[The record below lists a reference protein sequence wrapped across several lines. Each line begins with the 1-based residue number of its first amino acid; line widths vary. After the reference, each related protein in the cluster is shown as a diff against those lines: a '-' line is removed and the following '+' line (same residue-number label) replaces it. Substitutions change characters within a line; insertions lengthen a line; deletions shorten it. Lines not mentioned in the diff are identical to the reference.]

1 MNGAPTVVW
10 SGWPQAPAPLQAIRA
25 ARRLDAAAVVVD
37 DAGRPVPWGLGAAAR
52 EFLRGVWQRGLDG
65 LLAGLAALVVP
76 RRSPPVR
83 TLQRR
88 PDGPVVLVLPV
99 LPDLSHTFV
108 YREVL
113 RILRSRPDWRVVV
126 LERNERAP
134 MHPEVAALL
143 PVATYVPR
151 EGITARA
158 WRLLRA
164 LATARGR
171 EVFALYRSQP
181 GGGVGELLGRNPL
194 RDPRHPGN
202 AFRLADLLAPLRPR
216 ELHVYSSTYP
226 ANVALGAAHV
236 LGCGLSISSYVDF
249 EFPYA
254 HKLLAEKVARAR
266 FFRVVSAFCRARLRE
281 QPGLPPLPDE
291 RVPVVDFGI
300 DLSQWPEA
308 APLAGRGVIVSA
320 ARLVPKKGFHVVPP
334 VLAALRA
341 RGIACRW
348 RLVGDGPERAALQAA
363 CAQHGVTDLVDFLGA
378 RDTGAVRDELLGADL
393 ALLPCVMAAD
403 GERDGIPVF
412 LAEAMALGVP
422 VVTTPVAGIP
432 ELVQDRATGY
442 LSPPGDVGALTAL
455 LAELLT
461 SPQRTQAIA
470 RAGRRFV
477 ERKFD
482 VDLTANQLID
492 CIER

>member
-1 MNGAPTVVW
+1 
-10 SGWPQAPAPLQAIRA
+10 LQAIRA
-25 ARRLDAAAVVVD
+25 ARRQDPATVVVD
-37 DAGRPVPWGLGAAAR
+37 DAGRPVPWGPGAAAR
-52 EFLRGVWQRGLDG
+52 ELMRGLWQRGLDA
-65 LLAGLAALVVP
+65 LLTGLAALVVP

-126 LERNERAP
+126 LERNEKAP
-134 MHPEVAALL
+134 VHPEVAALL
-143 PVATYVPR
+143 PKVSYVPR
-151 EGITARA
+151 EGVTARA
-158 WRLLRA
+158 WRLLQA

-171 EVFALYRSQP
+171 EVFALYRAQP
-181 GGGVGELLGRNPL
+181 GGGIGALLGRNPL

-266 FFRVVSAFCRARLRE
+266 FFRVVSAFCRDRLRE
-281 QPGLPPLPDE
+281 LPGLPELPDE
-291 RVPVVDFGI
+291 RVPVIDFGI
-300 DLSQWPEA
+300 DLSQWPPK
-308 APLAGRGVIVSA
+308 APLVGRGVIVSA

-334 VLAALRA
+334 ALAALRA
-341 RGIACRW
+341 RGIQCRW
-348 RLVGDGPERAALQAA
+348 RLIGDGPERAALQAA
-363 CAQHGVTDLVDFLGA
+363 CAQHGVADLVDFLGA
-378 RDTGAVRDELLGADL
+378 RNTDAVRDELLGADL

-432 ELVQDRATGY
+432 ELVQDGATGF
-442 LSPPGDVGALTAL
+442 LSPPGDAAALGAL
-455 LAELLT
+455 LAGLLAD
-461 SPQRTQAIA
+461 PARARAVA
-470 RAGRRFV
+470 RAGRAFV

-482 VDLTANQLID
+482 VAMTANQLIER
-492 CIER
+492 IER